1 MQGNEDTQ
9 QGARRH
15 FWSLARIGK
24 TLTMP
29 LGIVLPVAKGP
40 FELVVL
46 NRRAGPASTH
56 EHIGLAKLIEES
68 VELRPVPPTARGQI
82 V

>member
-1 MQGNEDTQ
+1 
-9 QGARRH
+9 
-15 FWSLARIGK
+15 
-24 TLTMP
+24 MP